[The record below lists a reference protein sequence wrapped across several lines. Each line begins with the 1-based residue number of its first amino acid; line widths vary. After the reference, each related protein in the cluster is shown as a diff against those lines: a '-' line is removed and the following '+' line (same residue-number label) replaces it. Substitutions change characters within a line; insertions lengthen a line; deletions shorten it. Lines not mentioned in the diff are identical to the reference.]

1 MENFPAAHIG
11 GALISSPVIP
21 FLGLFSKE
29 ICVWVHQKTPTTK
42 FIVAVFAKATIHKHP
57 TIVISTLVRLIEYIH
72 TMQFSKEKIIN
83 VYNYTYN
90 IHNIRHSNERS

>member
-1 MENFPAAHIG
+1 MENFPTAHIG

-29 ICVWVHQKTPTTK
+29 IVWVHQKTPTTK
-42 FIVAVFAKATIHKHP
+42 LIVAAFAKATINKHP
-57 TIVISTLVRLIEYIH
+57 TIVIITLVRLIEYIH

-83 VYNYTYN
+83 IYNYTHN
-90 IHNIRHSNERS
+90 IHNIHHLNERS